1 MSTDTGKHGTYV
13 ARQEPGNSGRAG
25 AALEASAAEPV
36 AGEGRGWVGALRTYL
51 QPRPIAMLFL
61 GFSAGLPFYLV
72 FSTLSAWLRQ
82 VGVARATIGMLSWVG
97 IVYSI
102 KFIWAPVVDRLRLP
116 LLHRLL
122 GRRRSWMLLA
132 QIGIAAGLLSAAS
145 SDPGSGVRALALSA
159 LLVTFCAATQDIAL
173 DAWRIESAPLS
184 QQGVMVATYQVGY
197 RVGLICGGAGAL
209 HFAAQAGWGSS
220 YTIMA
225 ALACVGIIT
234 TLVIREPHPVAP
246 RGSVE
251 REARVV
257 EWLERKAHWPE
268 SLRGIGG
275 WFIGAVICPLVD
287 FFGRYGLGLAALTL
301 VFVGIYRLTE
311 FTMGSM
317 VNPFYIDHHYTLD
330 QIAAV
335 VKIYG
340 LLMSIVGVFV
350 AGLLVARIGLLR
362 TLMLGS
368 LLLISSNLGFAW
380 LATRHEPT
388 VLGLGLVNGLDFLAI
403 STQGVALVTFLSS
416 LTSVKYT
423 ATQYA
428 LFSSL
433 YAIPGK
439 ILEGMSGVVVD
450 HIGYVA
456 FFVYTASL
464 SVPGLVLLYFLRRR
478 GPFAPQSPS
487 PAAAVASADGD

>member
-1 MSTDTGKHGTYV
+1 
-13 ARQEPGNSGRAG
+13 
-25 AALEASAAEPV
+25 
-36 AGEGRGWVGALRTYL
+36 
-51 QPRPIAMLFL
+51 
-61 GFSAGLPFYLV
+61 
-72 FSTLSAWLRQ
+72 
-82 VGVARATIGMLSWVG
+82 
-97 IVYSI
+97 
-102 KFIWAPVVDRLRLP
+102 
-116 LLHRLL
+116 
-122 GRRRSWMLLA
+122 
-132 QIGIAAGLLSAAS
+132 
-145 SDPGSGVRALALSA
+145 
-159 LLVTFCAATQDIAL
+159 
-173 DAWRIESAPLS
+173 
-184 QQGVMVATYQVGY
+184 VMVATYQVGY

-209 HFAAQAGWGSS
+209 HFASQSGWATS

-225 ALACVGIIT
+225 ALAGVGIIT
-234 TLVIREPHPVAP
+234 TLLISEPHPVAP
-246 RGSVE
+246 RSSVE

-257 EWLERKAHWPE
+257 AWLERNAHWPE
-268 SLRGIGG
+268 SLRGIGQ
-275 WFIGAVICPLVD
+275 WFIGAVICPLTD
-287 FFGRYGLGLAALTL
+287 FFGRYGWGLAAVTL

-340 LLMSIVGVFV
+340 LLMSIVGVFA
-350 AGLLVARIGLLR
+350 AGLLVARIGVLR

-439 ILEGMSGVVVD
+439 ILEGMSGIVVD

-464 SVPGLVLLYFLRRR
+464 SVPGLVLLYFLRHR
-478 GPFAPQSPS
+478 GPFVG
-487 PAAAVASADGD
+487 PAQTTSAGGVVSVDAG